1 MINTQP
7 VLKQWL
13 GILLFLLGTGIGL
26 TLTGIMTW
34 GEMESNLAINI
45 PDAKGL
51 DLSCPLMLA
60 YNETGIVQAV
70 IVNETE
76 KEVKPVIK
84 AGFGQPD
91 SLSQQKI
98 EETHILA
105 ARKSQTLQWSIDAS
119 QSAFGRIIPVSIIQS
134 RYSRNPPRWG
144 ACGVLLFSL
153 FGLNGATSL
162 ALIIVTS
169 LLLLAA
175 GIFLTYPILIARGD
189 ALRSLRQAGGLL
201 TFLTI
206 TALIS
211 AIFRWWGLSIL
222 IETISLIA
230 LGTFLIDSVFGQHKL
245 I

>member
-1 MINTQP
+1 MNNQP

-13 GILLFLLGTGIGL
+13 GTLLFLIGTAIGL
-26 TLTGIMTW
+26 TLSGFMTW
-34 GEMESNLAINI
+34 GEMESNLAITL

-51 DLSCPLMLA
+51 ELSCPLMLA
-60 YNETGIVQAV
+60 YNESGTVQAV
-70 IVNETE
+70 IVNDTE
-76 KEVKPVIK
+76 REIKPVVK

-91 SLSQQKI
+91 SIAQQKI
-98 EETHILA
+98 EETFILA
-105 ARKSQTLQWSIDAS
+105 AKKTQSVQYTINSS

-175 GIFLTYPILIARGD
+175 GIALTYPILIARGD

-211 AIFRWWGLSIL
+211 ALFRWWGLSIL

-230 LGTFLIDSVFGQHKL
+230 LGTFLIDSLFGQHKL
-245 I
+245 M

>member
-1 MINTQP
+1 MNNQP

-13 GILLFLLGTGIGL
+13 GTLLFLISIAIGL
-26 TLTGIMTW
+26 SLAGVMTW
-34 GEMESNLAINI
+34 GEMESNLSITL

-51 DLSCPLMLA
+51 QLSCPLMLA
-60 YNETGIVQAV
+60 YNETGTVQAV

-76 KEVKPVIK
+76 KEVKPVIR

-98 EETHILA
+98 EETHVLA
-105 ARKSQTLQWSIDAS
+105 PKETKTLQWSIDAS
-119 QSAFGRIIPVSIIQS
+119 QSAFGRIIPVTIIQS
-134 RYSRNPPRWG
+134 RYSHNPPRWG

-153 FGLNGATSL
+153 FGLSGAATL
-162 ALIIVTS
+162 TLIIGTS

-175 GIFLTYPILIARGD
+175 GIYLAYPVLAARDD
-189 ALRSLRQAGGLL
+189 ATKNLRQVGGVL

-206 TALIS
+206 TVLIS
-211 AIFRWWGLSIL
+211 AVFRWWGLSIL
-222 IETISLIA
+222 IEAISLIA
-230 LGTFLIDSVFGQHKL
+230 LGTFVIDIFFGQQKP